1 MIVAKASIRL
11 RQTAE
16 GGRGTPIVRGYRST
30 LRFADTCKDCA
41 IYFEEKQA
49 LMPGEEC
56 VVTLRFPSNFGREV
70 VLLGATFDITE
81 GPHIVG
87 NGIIQNIHKDD

>member
-1 MIVAKASIRL
+1 
-11 RQTAE
+11 
-16 GGRGTPIVRGYRST
+16 
-30 LRFADTCKDCA
+30 
-41 IYFEEKQA
+41 
-49 LMPGEEC
+49 MPGEEC